1 MHCLP
6 VQIATTLIVF
16 LANFA
21 LHSAWTFRV
30 LHAP

>member
-1 MHCLP
+1 MHYLP

-21 LHSAWTFRV
+21 LHSAWTFKASR
-30 LHAP
+30 AP